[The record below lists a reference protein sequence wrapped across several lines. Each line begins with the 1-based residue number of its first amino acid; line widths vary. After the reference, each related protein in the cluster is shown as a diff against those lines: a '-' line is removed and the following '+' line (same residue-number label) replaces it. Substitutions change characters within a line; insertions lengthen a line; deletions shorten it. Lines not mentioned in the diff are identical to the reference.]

1 MTISLLQSSSSR
13 FQHTHQNL
21 FFSIPSPTPPHPFPP
36 NQKKIPRLFFLYTT
50 PLLSFSF
57 FPSFCRASRSS
68 PRDPRSLLP
77 PSATHTYAFL
87 IQRNFLTTHP
97 KRNTKPKTKILQ
109 TLEGATGEAEKCSS
123 VTAMTIEAL
132 LLLPVPSA
140 PPSSKPAT
148 EQNQHGKIPTG
159 PLPRKGH
166 SSGKTNQART
176 RSVHWEEKPGQSW
189 SVQWDRSTKAVPG

>member
-1 MTISLLQSSSSR
+1 
-13 FQHTHQNL
+13 
-21 FFSIPSPTPPHPFPP
+21 
-36 NQKKIPRLFFLYTT
+36 
-50 PLLSFSF
+50 
-57 FPSFCRASRSS
+57 
-68 PRDPRSLLP
+68 
-77 PSATHTYAFL
+77 
-87 IQRNFLTTHP
+87 
-97 KRNTKPKTKILQ
+97 
-109 TLEGATGEAEKCSS
+109 